1 MTRFVPPGV
10 LRLCWMAINLAMMLY
25 IYRFMMLHQ
34 MENNRN
40 FRLIWFANTIVTG
53 ESSLLFGGSLEFTL
67 VLAH

>member
-10 LRLCWMAINLAMMLY
+10 LRLCWMAINLATMLF

-53 ESSLLFGGSLEFTL
+53 ETS
-67 VLAH
+67 